1 MKFVKISAALAAVTL
16 LFSQAAF
23 AQTFDVNVSF
33 ELSDTKAGANPA
45 LKIHIDQPEGQPEMG
60 HVTLTVPKGFKI
72 PPDSKIENGDLLGM
86 ADLSIDA
93 GPGCAGA
100 GPVKGPAMFPD
111 RRIIEQDRSD
121 EQADRGVRAVWLVD
135 LRPVTSIPLEVTGN
149 PRRGY
154 KLDGDIPANQFTCPP
169 IVFDAEIGPK
179 SGAGVPVLKNTLT
192 PGNYTFKAIFTT
204 QDAPDVDINK
214 QVITITP

>member
-1 MKFVKISAALAAVTL
+1 MKFVKISVALAALTL

-23 AQTFDVNVSF
+23 AQTFDVSVSF
-33 ELSDTKAGANPA
+33 ELSDTKVGANPA
-45 LKIHIDQPEGQPEMG
+45 LKIHMEQPAGQPEMG

-72 PPDSKIENGDLLGM
+72 PGDAKIENGDQLGV
-86 ADLSIDA
+86 ADLSINA
-93 GPGCAGA
+93 GPGCAGGA
-100 GPVKGPAMFPD
+100 GSAPATFPD
-111 RRIIEQDRSD
+111 RRIVEQDRTD

-135 LRPVTSIPLEVTGN
+135 LKPVTSIPLEVTGS
-149 PRRGY
+149 PKRGY

-179 SGAGVPVLKNTLT
+179 SAAGVPVLKNTLI
-192 PGNYTFKAIFTT
+192 PGNYAFKAIFTT

-214 QVITITP
+214 QIIKITP